1 MVDLGLDI
9 YRVIGREADRMGV
22 DAYAVG
28 GVVRDYFLQRP
39 CTDIDVVCIGHDE
52 GGEVHIGI
60 ELAKAVSAAVGGS
73 KVSVFK
79 TFGTASFRYTP
90 DHKHLT
96 ESSEPDRIQIH
107 SDSSVRDKDF
117 SVREYELE
125 FVGARRESYSHD
137 SRKPIVE
144 NGTLEDDQRRRD
156 FTVNALAVC
165 LNEDR
170 YGELMDP
177 FGGIRD
183 LNEGILRTPLDPDV
197 TFSDDPLRM
206 MRAVRFASQ
215 LSFRIA
221 DDTFEAIGRNAKR
234 IEIVSAERVMV
245 ELNKIMLSPVPSVG
259 LKLMQKCGLM
269 QLILPEISALQGVE
283 TVDGRGH
290 KDIFYHTMQVL
301 DNLCLPA
308 SGGNPGDSGNDSP
321 KDFQDSDGPNKSL
334 KSEKN
339 QEDLQDFQDFACY
352 GVGLADKREIDR
364 SLWLRWAALLHD
376 VGKPGVK
383 RYDAKQGWTF
393 HGHEARGAHM
403 VKRIFKRLRLPLGA
417 EERYVEKLVM
427 LHMRPIVL
435 SEEEVTDSAVR
446 RLLFE
451 AGDDIDD
458 LMLLCNA
465 DITSK
470 NPEKV
475 RRHKANFELV
485 KRKLVELE
493 ERDRIRNFQP
503 PVSGQDIMDTFGIG
517 PCREIGTIKDA
528 IKDAILDGQIPN
540 DRDAAWQMM
549 LRLAADLGLHP
560 SKE

>member
-1 MVDLGLDI
+1 MVDLGLEL
-9 YRVIGREADRMGV
+9 YRVVGREADRLGV

-39 CTDIDVVCIGHDE
+39 CTDIDIVCVGRE
-52 GGEVHIGI
+52 QGGEVHIGI
-60 ELAKAVSAAVGGS
+60 ELARAASAALGGS

-79 TFGTASFRYTP
+79 NFGTASFNCQLPTANY
-90 DHKHLT
+90 
-96 ESSEPDRIQIH
+96 Q
-107 SDSSVRDKDF
+107 
-117 SVREYELE
+117 LE

-137 SRKPIVE
+137 SRKPVVE
-144 NGTLEDDQRRRD
+144 NGSLEDDQRRRD

-165 LNEDR
+165 LNADR

-177 FGGIRD
+177 FGGIKD
-183 LNEGILRTPLDPDV
+183 MNDGILRTPLDPDV

-215 LSFRIA
+215 LGFRVA
-221 DDTFEAIGRNAKR
+221 DETFEAIGRNAER
-234 IEIVSAERVMV
+234 IRIVSAERITT
-245 ELNKIMLSPVPSVG
+245 ELNKIMLSPQPSLG

-269 QLILPEISALQGVE
+269 QLILPEISALTGVE

-290 KDIFYHTMQVL
+290 KDIFFHTMQVL
-301 DNLCLPA
+301 DNVVG
-308 SGGNPGDSGNDSP
+308 SG
-321 KDFQDSDGPNKSL
+321 
-334 KSEKN
+334 E
-339 QEDLQDFQDFACY
+339 CV
-352 GVGLADKREIDR
+352 VGSTGEQAL
-364 SLWLRWAALLHD
+364 STTNLWLRWAALLHD

-393 HGHEARGAHM
+393 HGHEARGARM

-417 EERYVEKLVM
+417 EERYVEKLVL

-435 SEEEVTDSAVR
+435 SEDEVTDSAVR

-451 AGDDIDD
+451 AGDDIED

-503 PVSGQDIMDTFGIG
+503 PVSGEDIMTTFGIG

-540 DRDAAWQMM
+540 ERDAAWQMM
-549 LRLAADLGLHP
+549 LRLGEELGL
-560 SKE
+560 KVEEK

>member
-1 MVDLGLDI
+1 MIDLGLDI
-9 YRVIGREADRMGV
+9 YRTVGREADRMGI

-28 GVVRDYFLQRP
+28 GVVRDYFLGRP
-39 CTDIDVVCIGHDE
+39 CTDIDVVCIGPE
-52 GGEVHIGI
+52 RGGEVHIGI
-60 ELAKAVSAAVGGS
+60 ELAKAVSEAVGGS

-79 TFGTASFRYTP
+79 TFGTASFRYH
-90 DHKHLT
+90 DM
-96 ESSEPDRIQIH
+96 
-107 SDSSVRDKDF
+107 
-117 SVREYELE
+117 ELE

-137 SRKPIVE
+137 SRKPVVE

-165 LNEDR
+165 LNVDR

-183 LNEGILRTPLDPDV
+183 LDAGILRTPLDPDV

-215 LSFRIA
+215 LGFRIA
-221 DDTFEAIGRNAKR
+221 DDTFDAIGRNASR

-245 ELNKIMLSPVPSVG
+245 ELNKIMLSPQPSLG
-259 LKLMQKCGLM
+259 LKLMQKSGLM

-290 KDIFYHTMQVL
+290 KDIFYHTLQVL
-301 DNLCLPA
+301 DNVCE
-308 SGGNPGDSGNDSP
+308 
-321 KDFQDSDGPNKSL
+321 KSDN
-334 KSEKN
+334 
-339 QEDLQDFQDFACY
+339 
-352 GVGLADKREIDR
+352 
-364 SLWLRWAALLHD
+364 LWLRWSALLHD

-393 HGHEARGAHM
+393 HGHEARGARM

-435 SEEEVTDSAVR
+435 SEDEVTDSAVR

-475 RRHKANFELV
+475 RKHKANFELV

-503 PVSGQDIMDTFGIG
+503 PVSGEDIMTTFGIG

-540 DRDAAWQMM
+540 ERDAAWQMM
-549 LRLAADLGLHP
+549 LRLGEELGLTQV
-560 SKE
+560 ENNLVG

>member
-1 MVDLGLDI
+1 MIDLGLDL
-9 YRVIGREADRMGV
+9 YRTIGAEADRLGI

-28 GVVRDYFLQRP
+28 GVVRDFFLQRP

-60 ELAKAVSAAVGGS
+60 ELAKAVSTAVGGS
-73 KVSVFK
+73 HVSVFK
-79 TFGTASFRYTP
+79 NFGTASFRFH
-90 DHKHLT
+90 D
-96 ESSEPDRIQIH
+96 I
-107 SDSSVRDKDF
+107 
-117 SVREYELE
+117 ELE

-144 NGTLEDDQRRRD
+144 NGTLQDDQNRRD

-165 LNEDR
+165 LNADR

-183 LNEGILRTPLDPDV
+183 LNEGILRTPLDPDI

-215 LSFRIA
+215 LGFRIA
-221 DDTFEAIGRNAKR
+221 DDTFEAIARNAKR
-234 IEIVSAERVMV
+234 IEIVSAERITT
-245 ELNKIMLSPVPSVG
+245 ELNKIMLSPTPSLG
-259 LKLMQKCGLM
+259 LKLMQKSGLM
-269 QLILPEISALQGVE
+269 QLILPEISALAGVE
-283 TVDGRGH
+283 TVEGRAH
-290 KDIFYHTMQVL
+290 KDIFYHTLQVL
-301 DNLCLPA
+301 DNVT
-308 SGGNPGDSGNDSP
+308 SGSNN
-321 KDFQDSDGPNKSL
+321 
-334 KSEKN
+334 
-339 QEDLQDFQDFACY
+339 
-352 GVGLADKREIDR
+352 
-364 SLWLRWAALLHD
+364 LWLRWSALLHD

-383 RYDAKQGWTF
+383 KYDPKQGWTF

-403 VKRIFKRLRLPLGA
+403 VKRIFKRLRLPLGP
-417 EERYVEKLVM
+417 EERHVEKLVM
-427 LHMRPIVL
+427 LHMRPIILAEDV
-435 SEEEVTDSAVR
+435 VTDSAVR

-465 DITSK
+465 DITTR
-470 NPEKV
+470 NEEKQ
-475 RRHKANFELV
+475 RRHRANFELV

-503 PVSGQDIMDTFGIG
+503 PVSGEDIMTTFGIG

-549 LRLAADLGLHP
+549 LDIAKGLGLHP
-560 SKE
+560 VE